1 MINVKNIYWM
11 LAYAFRNINIGELKQ
26 MTSEEFDNIYDLFCV
41 MLTQGISKQIKR
53 GLNKDYII
61 HSEKI
66 SGVKGRIL
74 LTESV
79 KNNSFV
85 ENKLICEYDEYSENC
100 YLNRIIKTAGMYI
113 IKSNKVSDQSKINN
127 LKKVLQYLKDV
138 DVLEIR
144 AINWKAIE
152 YNRNNA
158 SYKFLVNVSKF
169 ILEGLLINES
179 SGKIEFLDFI
189 DDQQLYHLY
198 EKFILEY
205 FIYHYKNELHPC
217 DPQISW
223 NLENDVFIEELPKMQ
238 TDIVLQ
244 NDGKKLIID
253 AKFYTTILQK
263 QYDKKTYRNNN
274 INQIYTYVRNED
286 KENIGN
292 VSGML
297 LYAKIDD
304 ESIGWKE
311 MKIGSNTFI
320 ITELDL
326 SREFCY
332 IEEQMR
338 RIAEWVKQ
346 R

>member
-11 LAYAFRNINIGELKQ
+11 LAYAFRNVNIGELKQ

-61 HSEKI
+61 HSKKI

-144 AINWKAIE
+144 AINWKAIK

-179 SGKIEFLDFI
+179 SGRVEFLDFI

-205 FIYHYKNELHPC
+205 FRYHYPDLHAN
-217 DPQISW
+217 DPQIKW
-223 NLENDVFIEELPKMQ
+223 DINEEAFIEFLPKMQ
-238 TDIVLQ
+238 TDIVLTHR
-244 NDGKKLIID
+244 DKELIID
-253 AKFYTTILQK
+253 AKFYTKVLQK
-263 QYDKKTYRNNN
+263 QFDKKTYRNNN
-274 INQIYTYVRNED
+274 VNQIYTYVRNAD
-286 KENIGN
+286 KDNTGNI
-292 VSGML
+292 SGML
-297 LYAKIDD
+297 LYAKTDD
-304 ESIGWKE
+304 ESIGWQE
-311 MKIGSNTFI
+311 MKLGNNTFI

-326 SREFCY
+326 SKEFED
-332 IEEQMR
+332 IEKQMR
-338 RIAEWVKQ
+338 RISEYI